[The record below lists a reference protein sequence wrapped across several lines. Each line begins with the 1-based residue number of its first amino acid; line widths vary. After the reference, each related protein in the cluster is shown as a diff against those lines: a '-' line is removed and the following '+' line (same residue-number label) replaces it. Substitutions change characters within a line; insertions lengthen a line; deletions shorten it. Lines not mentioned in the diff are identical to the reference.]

1 MAKSLKQA
9 SMFGHT
15 EVSYRTLPDKPSTV
29 VVFVSGGIDSAAT
42 ALWARR
48 QYPNA
53 PITVFHNF
61 LEGMDWPHTDATI
74 MRLAEHINAERVVYA
89 QAVYA
94 LTGEKT
100 PAGCN
105 ATELRRLHI
114 VRDGQQWHG
123 AAVAQDDSEM
133 LTLLDFAQRARLGQP
148 PTKKI
153 RYCTSYQKSS
163 PANRWLQ
170 MNKHLLGPNALIL
183 SGERAAE
190 SPGRSL
196 LVPSEMRFEAK
207 TGWNCFWH
215 RPILDLKWHEVVGM
229 TVQANPLLIHPG
241 YFIQGETLAAM
252 LDPERCERGRARLSC
267 MRCIFSRQE
276 HIETARQN
284 APEIMAP
291 ADAAI
296 AAYEASTGYTWRQ
309 RDAPLRAR
317 TA

>member
-9 SMFGHT
+9 SMFGHA
-15 EVSYRTLPDKPSTV
+15 EVSYRTLPDQPSAV
-29 VVFVSGGIDSAAT
+29 VVLVSGGIDSAAT

-61 LEGMDWPHTDATI
+61 LAGMDWPHTDSTI
-74 MRLAEHINAERVVYA
+74 MHLAEHINAQHVIYA

-100 PAGCN
+100 PSGCN
-105 ATELRRLHI
+105 ATTLRRLHI
-114 VRDGQQWHG
+114 ARDDQQWHG
-123 AAVAQDDSEM
+123 AAVAQDESEM
-133 LTLLDFAQRARLGQP
+133 LTLLDFAQRARNGQP

-153 RYCTSYQKSS
+153 RYCTSYQKAS
-163 PANRWLQ
+163 PTNRWLQ
-170 MNKHLLGPNALIL
+170 ENKEALGTSAIIL

-190 SPGRSL
+190 SPGRSM
-196 LVPSEMRFEAK
+196 LVPTEMRFEAK
-207 TGWNCFWH
+207 TGWNCLWH

-241 YFIQGETLAAM
+241 YFLQGETLAAM
-252 LDPERCERGRARLSC
+252 LDTERCERGRARLSC
-267 MRCIFSRQE
+267 MRCIFSRDE
-276 HIETARQN
+276 HVETARQN

-296 AAYEASTGYTWRQ
+296 TKYESETGFTWRQ
-309 RDAPLRAR
+309 RDAPLRVK
-317 TA
+317 TV